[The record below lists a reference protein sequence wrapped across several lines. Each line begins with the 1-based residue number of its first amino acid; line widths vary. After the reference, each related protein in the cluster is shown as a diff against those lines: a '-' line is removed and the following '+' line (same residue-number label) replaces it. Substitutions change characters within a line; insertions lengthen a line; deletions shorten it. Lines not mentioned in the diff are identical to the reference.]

1 MLTAEAPA
9 LMTPAAI
16 MVIGKLVLTF
26 GLLLGLPLWDLY
38 RLRRER
44 RRP

>member
-1 MLTAEAPA
+1 
-9 LMTPAAI
+9 MTPAAI